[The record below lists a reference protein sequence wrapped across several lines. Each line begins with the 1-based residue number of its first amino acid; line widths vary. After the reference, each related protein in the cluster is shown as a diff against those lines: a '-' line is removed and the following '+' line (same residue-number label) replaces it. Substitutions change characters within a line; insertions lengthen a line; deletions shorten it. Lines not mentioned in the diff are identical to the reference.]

1 MERVRKKNLII
12 NKIYTAKFKFQ
23 RNVIPVGFLEFK
35 HQNLLHLQADVRRL
49 IARGFRRELPS
60 ALYYTS
66 AVHRSSV
73 ARQLST
79 DNNNQK
85 NRRTLTTSVNYSQRP
100 LSNISINNNA
110 YHLDHTHYRDHDRAN
125 TEPRLI
131 QINIISSQQLDNKSV
146 NQSVEAN
153 PTHTSASQ
161 ILQENTSTT
170 YILKE
175 RQHKHL
181 PHWTVGQT
189 FCLRHG
195 SCYDWSAIMI
205 YLHAF
210 SGTHLQKI
218 IYS

>member
-1 MERVRKKNLII
+1 MLFLKGSQSLNIKFDSVNLTIVSQVT
-12 NKIYTAKFKFQ
+12 KVSSVF
-23 RNVIPVGFLEFK
+23 IPQDNLDCD
-35 HQNLLHLQADVRRL
+35 LLHLQADVRRL

-100 LSNISINNNA
+100 LSNISMNNNA

-125 TEPRLI
+125 TEPQLI
-131 QINIISSQQLDNKSV
+131 QINIISSQELDNKSV
-146 NQSVEAN
+146 NQSVEAYL
-153 PTHTSASQ
+153 THTSTSQ
-161 ILQENTSTT
+161 ILQQNTSTT
-170 YILKE
+170 YILQE
-175 RQHKHL
+175 RQNKDL

-189 FCLRHG
+189 FCLRSEERRVG
-195 SCYDWSAIMI
+195 KECRSRWSP
-205 YLHAF
+205 YH
-210 SGTHLQKI
+210 
-218 IYS
+218 